1 LGRSSN
7 DTRYFLA
14 LKDRDRNYSLNE
26 FVARIEELKKN
37 PKSSKAALRHQM
49 KFGFEWNIFVFMNLI
64 LFSILIITLKWL
76 PAAAI
81 ILSIATFANY
91 KYLTFYF
98 REKRYKE
105 KLWKKLGGEEII

>member
-1 LGRSSN
+1 MTQGIC
-7 DTRYFLA
+7 FA

-26 FVARIEELKKN
+26 FVARIEELKTN
-37 PKSSKAALRHQM
+37 PKSSKAALRQQM

-64 LFSILIITLKWL
+64 LFGILVITLKWL

-91 KYLTFYF
+91 KYLAFYF

-105 KLWKKLGGEEII
+105 KLWEKLSGEETI